1 METKRN
7 ETELEQLPQENSSDS
22 QTDLESENSEARMP
36 EDGVEGEELGTVSQT
51 ETEAE
56 EKPRRSRRTRTPK
69 SESDTE
75 EKEVKTTT
83 RRKRSKYQNRCKCS
97 FQLMEHRTVR
107 NRKLTKPGTICWI

>member
-36 EDGVEGEELGTVSQT
+36 EDGVEGEESGTVSQT
-51 ETEAE
+51 ETESE

-75 EKEVKTTT
+75 EKEISEELAYDNADAEEVA
-83 RRKRSKYQNRCKCS
+83 
-97 FQLMEHRTVR
+97 EEIR
-107 NRKLTKPGTICWI
+107 NGKSEETEPL

>member
-83 RRKRSKYQNRCKCS
+83 RRKRCCLPRKTQKVGNHGIS
-97 FQLMEHRTVR
+97 R
-107 NRKLTKPGTICWI
+107 NKAG